1 MALIELDG
9 IVRSYRLGGEDFLA
23 LRGVSLRIE
32 EGEFV
37 AIMGQ
42 SGSGK
47 STLMNILGCLD
58 TPSAG
63 DYRLAGEQVSALTRA
78 RLAQIRSRLIGFVFQ
93 NFNLLP
99 RVSALDNVA
108 LPLAYARVPRKERLQ
123 RARQALER
131 VGLGDKLRN
140 TPGQLSGGQQQRV
153 AIARALVTRP
163 QVLFAD
169 EPTGNLDSATST
181 AVIELLQRLWQAG
194 QTIVMV
200 THEPDIAAHAARV
213 ITLRDGQVLSDVRQ
227 TPLVLASGAP
237 A

>member
-32 EGEFV
+32 QGEFV

-169 EPTGNLDSATST
+169 EPTGNLDSATSV
-181 AVIELLQRLWQAG
+181 AVIELLQQLWQAG